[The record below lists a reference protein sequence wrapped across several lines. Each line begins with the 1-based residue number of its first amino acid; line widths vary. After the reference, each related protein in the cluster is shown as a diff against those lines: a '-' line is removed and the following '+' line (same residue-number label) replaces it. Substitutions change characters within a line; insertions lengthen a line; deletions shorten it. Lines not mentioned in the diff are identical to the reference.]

1 MKIQG
6 LEKRCDLNG
15 QTGICL
21 EKLELGRWKVKLDS
35 TSFTYNVAPA
45 NLKPLSEA
53 TGSGLSRVSPTCQAV
68 S

>member
-6 LEKRCDLNG
+6 LEKRSELNG

-53 TGSGLSRVSPTCQAV
+53 TGSAVIKESRHNKDV
-68 S
+68 